1 MLYEQAQTA
10 QTVWLSLNRE
20 TGKFRTKMKD
30 GNYAEYSTV
39 EGRLLGIKV
48 NEFEWNGKS
57 IQKAVIMLQD
67 DEYYELQIGLRT
79 FTALQILN
87 SLASIENTYS
97 KVQITGYIK
106 DGNVQCKIKQESS
119 GQLIPLGWYY
129 DVDYLKKT
137 KVFGKQKTVD
147 ALSNTIDSL
156 IDKINHKTNY
166 KPNVDNSALE
176 DTELPATNPDDDD
189 LPF

>member
-1 MLYEQAQTA
+1 MLYEQAQMT

-20 TGKFRTKMKD
+20 SGKFRRKLKD
-30 GNYAEYSTV
+30 GTYAEYSTV

-57 IQKAVIMLQD
+57 IHKAVIMLQD

-87 SLASIENTYS
+87 NLASIEDTYS

-106 DGNVQCKIKQESS
+106 DGNVQCSVKQDSN
-119 GQLIPLGWYY
+119 GQLMPLQWHY
-129 DVDYLKKT
+129 DVDYLRKN
-137 KVFGKQKTVD
+137 KVFGKQKTLD
-147 ALSNTIDSL
+147 ALSDTIDSL
-156 IDKINHKTNY
+156 IEIINGKTKY
-166 KPNVDNSALE
+166 SSKVDNTALDNAE
-176 DTELPATNPDDDD
+176 VPTTNPDDDD